1 MVITFVCTR
10 ILGLLLFTLLG
21 LLNNLRWLND
31 SIRPC
36 FQVIYVMYNELER
49 DILCCYLITIIFG
62 VCIKPLYL
70 MHLS

>member
-31 SIRPC
+31 FLCPC
-36 FQVIYVMYNELER
+36 FQVNYTMYNELER
-49 DILCCYLITIIFG
+49 YILCYCLIAITFG
-62 VCIKPLYL
+62 VWDKNMYFR
-70 MHLS
+70 